1 MKLQSAETLPG
12 IRPGLDLNKLLP
24 AEKTIVNYLA
34 AQYWY
39 VTRIDQLSMSG
50 SQYRVVLIKPV
61 DFITQSFN
69 LLREVIVVFSSYD
82 SFEPRSLDAIEKLNI
97 PNIRTEE
104 ICSIIV
110 SRDESVSE
118 KVDAFLN
125 SNRESR
131 VIVPFTYAELSA
143 AEDQSFFLNRLRKEF
158 YSRDLFDIQNPLKRD
173 LFFFGRKELVSSLVN
188 KHLAGENVGLFGLRK
203 TGKTSIIFSVMRTL
217 DRKQNI
223 SVFVD
228 CMTLHMKRWN
238 VALASIVEAAREVS
252 GIGKSK
258 IHPQEEYSTENAADL
273 FLADIK
279 NIYTENK
286 RRSILLIFDEI
297 ENITFGTS
305 ATAGWREGTD
315 FLLFWQAIRSAYQKL
330 LDRKVFT
337 FLIAGTNP
345 RCVEEPTILKTD
357 NPIFS
362 LFSPQYIVPFDF
374 SQTKEMVDKLG
385 RYMGLVFMP
394 EVVAQLVNDFGG
406 HPLLMRQMCSF
417 IHKSVEPS
425 RPVTIDKYL
434 YQEKKELFYSNDSGF
449 IRYARM
455 IMEVLET
462 WYEEE
467 YSLLIYLAVGNFEE
481 FEEYAREVPEYVA
494 HLLHYG
500 IIAKGRDNRYH
511 FRIEALQRVLSNDN
525 KYQKINLGEEEKQKE
540 ISERRNAIEPKLRM
554 IVRRQLKACFGEAEA
569 KEKVVKAIYK
579 KDAKKH
585 DSFPYA
591 DYFDPN
597 KHSIYFK
604 TLFDL
609 IESNY
614 DCFKNIFDTDLE
626 IFKAKA
632 SLLNYYRKPD
642 AHAASMSDSDFNTF
656 RGAMQWL
663 EEKVEEY

>member
-1 MKLQSAETLPG
+1 MKSQSIETLPG
-12 IRPGLDLNKLLP
+12 IKTGLDLNKLLP
-24 AEKTIVNYLA
+24 AERTIVNYLA
-34 AQYWY
+34 EKYWY
-39 VTRIDQLSMSG
+39 VTRIDQLSISG

-61 DFITQSFN
+61 DYITQSFN

-82 SFEPRSLDAIEKLNI
+82 LFEPRSLDAIERLNI
-97 PNIRTEE
+97 PNTRTEE
-104 ICSIIV
+104 ICSIVV

-131 VIVPFTYAELSA
+131 VIVPFTYAELSSA
-143 AEDQSFFLNRLRKEF
+143 KDQSFFLNRLREEF

-188 KHLAGENVGLFGLRK
+188 KHLSGENVGLFGLRK
-203 TGKTSIIFSVMRTL
+203 TGKTSILFSVMRSL

-223 SVFVD
+223 SVFID

-238 VALASIVEAAREVS
+238 VALCAIVEAAREVS

-258 IHPQEEYSTENAADL
+258 IHSLEQYTVENAADC
-273 FLADIK
+273 FFSDITS
-279 NIYTENK
+279 IYTENK
-286 RRSILLIFDEI
+286 RKSILLIFDEI

-305 ATAGWREGTD
+305 ASAGWREGTD
-315 FLLFWQAIRSAYQKL
+315 FLLFWQAIRSAYQKM
-330 LDRKVFT
+330 LDKKVFT

-345 RCVEEPTILKTD
+345 RCVEEPTIAKTD

-374 SQTKEMVDKLG
+374 SQTKEMVDRLG
-385 RYMGLVFMP
+385 GYMGLTFMP

-406 HPLLMRQMCSF
+406 HPLLIRQMCSF
-417 IHKSVEPS
+417 IHKSVELS

-434 YQEKKELFYSNDSGF
+434 YQEKKDAFYCSDSGF

-455 IMEVLET
+455 ILEVLET
-462 WYEEE
+462 WYAEE
-467 YSLLIYLAVGNFEE
+467 YSLLIYLAVGNIEE

-500 IIAKGRDNRYH
+500 IIAKGKDNKYH
-511 FRIEALQRVLSNDN
+511 FRIEALQKVLSNDN
-525 KYQKINLGEEEKQKE
+525 KYQRINLSEEEKQKE
-540 ISERRNAIEPKLRM
+540 ISERRNAVEPKLRAM
-554 IVRRQLKACFGEAEA
+554 VRRQLKASFGEICA
-569 KEKVVKAIYK
+569 KDKVVKAIYK

-585 DSFPYA
+585 DTSPYL

-597 KHSIYFK
+597 KHGIYLRI
-604 TLFDL
+604 LFDL

-614 DCFKNIFDTDLE
+614 DCFKNIFDTNLE

-632 SLLNYYRKPD
+632 SLLNHYRKPD
-642 AHAASMSDSDFNTF
+642 AHAATMSDADFSTF